1 MIVATAATLC
11 PQHSSDIRRTGSACY
26 QTICRR
32 ASRYAIAI
40 GIFNAGFMGIV
51 IISLSTAYAFSEFRL
66 IRSLDTSF
74 NRSKTFYLIFLV
86 QLVLAGIIVSFP
98 NVSLF
103 HLVIGSQV
111 LNAMMLPFVFY
122 YLLKL
127 TNNRDIMGNFVN
139 KPIQRSLEHLCC
151 CYFDRFSSDLFSSDK
166 IIVWATHLKYLA
178 LPYSRFS
185 AVNHIPGYRSD
196 EPIGKTSKETAAI
209 DLSCPQSC
217 LSKMQEIFVTP
228 TPTTTIPSLPQPYY
242 PEG

>member
-1 MIVATAATLC
+1 
-11 PQHSSDIRRTGSACY
+11 
-26 QTICRR
+26 
-32 ASRYAIAI
+32 
-40 GIFNAGFMGIV
+40 MGIV
-51 IISLSTAYAFSEFRL
+51 IISLSTAYAFSEFFGL
-66 IRSLDTSF
+66 SGSLDTSF

-151 CYFDRFSSDLFSSDK
+151 CYFDRFSFRTCSRSDK

-217 LSKMQEIFVTP
+217 LSKMQEIPVTP